1 MKKRRLPGMLT
12 PHQRITQMIRV
23 DQAGEYG
30 AIRIYKGQLD
40 ALRKHPTSFL
50 IKEMKAQEQEHL
62 NSFNQLLTERNIKP
76 TIFTP
81 LWHVGGYVLGALT
94 AKLGAKAAMA
104 CTVAVEE
111 VIDQH
116 YAGQIE
122 ELEQN
127 DLEPELVNIL
137 KRFQA
142 DEIAHKDQSLEAGA
156 ADAPGFA
163 VLRTSIKAITRAA
176 IWLSTRA

>member
-1 MKKRRLPGMLT
+1 MKRRLPGMLT
-12 PHQRITQMIRV
+12 PQERIKQMLRV

-40 ALRKHPTSFL
+40 VLKNHPTSSL
-50 IKEMKAQEQEHL
+50 IQEMKLQEQEHL
-62 NSFNQLLTERNIKP
+62 DSFNQLLLARNIKP

-81 LWHVGGYVLGALT
+81 LWHVGGYLLGALT

-111 VIDQH
+111 VIDHH

-122 ELEQN
+122 ELQQSE
-127 DLEPELVNIL
+127 LEPELTNII

-142 DEIAHKDQSLEAGA
+142 DEIAHKDQGLEAGA

>member
-1 MKKRRLPGMLT
+1 MKRLLPGMLS
-12 PHQRITQMIRV
+12 PQERIKQMIRV

-40 ALRKHPTSFL
+40 VLKNHPSSSL
-50 IKEMKAQEQEHL
+50 IQNMKAQEQEHL
-62 NSFNQLLTERNIKP
+62 DAFNQLLVERNIRP
-76 TIFTP
+76 TFFTP
-81 LWHVGGYVLGALT
+81 LWHIGGYALGAIT
-94 AKLGAKAAMA
+94 AKLGVKAAMA

-116 YAGQIE
+116 YANQMQ
-122 ELEQN
+122 ELEMEN
-127 DLEPELVNIL
+127 LEPELATTI
-137 KRFQA
+137 KRFRD

-163 VLRTSIKAITRAA
+163 ILRNSIKAITRAA